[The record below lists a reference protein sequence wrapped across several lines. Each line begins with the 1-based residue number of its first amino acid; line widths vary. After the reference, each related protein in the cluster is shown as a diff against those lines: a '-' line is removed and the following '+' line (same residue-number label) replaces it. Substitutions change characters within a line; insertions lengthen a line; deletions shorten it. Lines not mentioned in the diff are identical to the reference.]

1 MIERLRTLAAKL
13 SELFGWARCGK
24 DLEDE
29 IQVHI
34 QMLTERYIR
43 QGMDPRDARAA
54 ARRQFGNSDSLRERH
69 YAQASF
75 VTLTIFWRDLRFGAR
90 QLLRNP
96 ILTCIGITSLALGIG
111 ANTAVFAA
119 LVLCIVGFSAWAR
132 KRVP

>member
-1 MIERLRTLAAKL
+1 MIERVRTLVAKI
-13 SELFGWARCGK
+13 SELFAWARSGK

-34 QMLTERYIR
+34 QMLTERYLR
-43 QGMDPRDARAA
+43 QGMDPRDAASA

-75 VTLTIFWRDLRFGAR
+75 GTLTVLWRDLRFGAR

-111 ANTAVFAA
+111 
-119 LVLCIVGFSAWAR
+119 
-132 KRVP
+132 